1 MIDPAEF
8 RTCKTKAGSVMIG
21 CSVSEKLF
29 VSFFFPAIPIGL
41 ESERQALISEIQV
54 FGKVE
59 RCR

>member
-1 MIDPAEF
+1 MMDPAQF

-41 ESERQALISEIQV
+41 ESERQALVSEI
-54 FGKVE
+54 
-59 RCR
+59 